1 MIALNQLDSHELQ
14 LVRRCL
20 EAAASGRFFPDW
32 EFETLFGLSRSE
44 VRAVAARWPQN
55 AAEPTTEVAVLNA
68 VANLYG
74 YPHGK
79 EREIRQMLDADPAS
93 LGRLLDKLRST
104 SSTRQEPNSP
114 GTK

>member
-1 MIALNQLDSHELQ
+1 MIVLHQFDSYELQ
-14 LVRRCL
+14 LMRRCL

-32 EFETLFGLSRSE
+32 EFETLFGLSQSE

-55 AAEPTTEVAVLNA
+55 AAEPTTEVAILNA

-79 EREIRQMLDADPAS
+79 EDEVRQVLDADPAS
-93 LGRLLDKLRST
+93 LGGLLDKLRST
-104 SSTRQEPNSP
+104 SNKGQTPNS
-114 GTK
+114 